1 MLQPQVALR
10 AVQAGKAVFAEKPL
24 ADSADAAY
32 ELVQAARAGLIP
44 FAIDFEF
51 PELPAWRKA
60 KALLESDAIGRL
72 RHLSVTW
79 HVETHA
85 TRMRL
90 KTWRTDAVAGGG
102 ALGNFVS
109 HSLHYM
115 EDFCGTMR
123 DMSANIFALPDAPDI
138 ECGVELNGGFDNGAS
153 YALSMNAAAY
163 LGSGHRLE
171 FYGEDGTIVLENKTP
186 DHARGFTLHHAR
198 RPATA
203 LEEVPI
209 TEEGQE
215 FPDGRIAPVAR
226 LARRF
231 LDAIENG
238 GVMKPGILEAARVQM
253 LLDAA
258 RFSKQIGSEGI
269 MLDGFISNPR
279 RPAS

>member
-1 MLQPQVALR
+1 
-10 AVQAGKAVFAEKPL
+10 
-24 ADSADAAY
+24 
-32 ELVQAARAGLIP
+32 
-44 FAIDFEF
+44 
-51 PELPAWRKA
+51 
-60 KALLESDAIGRL
+60 
-72 RHLSVTW
+72 
-79 HVETHA
+79 
-85 TRMRL
+85 
-90 KTWRTDAVAGGG
+90 
-102 ALGNFVS
+102 
-109 HSLHYM
+109 
-115 EDFCGTMR
+115 
-123 DMSANIFALPDAPDI
+123 
-138 ECGVELNGGFDNGAS
+138 
-153 YALSMNAAAY
+153 MNAAAY

-203 LEEVPI
+203 LQEVPVAD
-209 TEEGQE
+209 EGQE

-279 RPAS
+279 RPAP